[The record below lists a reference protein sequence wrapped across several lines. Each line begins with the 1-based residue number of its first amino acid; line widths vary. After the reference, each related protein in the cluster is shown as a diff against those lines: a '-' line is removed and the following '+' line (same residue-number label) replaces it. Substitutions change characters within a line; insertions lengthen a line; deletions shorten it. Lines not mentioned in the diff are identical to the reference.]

1 MSKVVRLSD
10 STLEVIEN
18 LRKYFI
24 DTAPDLVTR
33 KKFEDCN
40 EDDFI
45 RPVLEAFKELNIDN
59 KQGQ

>member
-18 LRKYFI
+18 LRKHFI
-24 DTAPDLVTR
+24 DTAPDLVTK
-33 KKFEDCN
+33 KKFEECN

-45 RPVLEAFKELNIDN
+45 RPVLEAFIELHIN
-59 KQGQ
+59 K